1 MLFVTVL
8 LVVSTLAS
16 EVSVAGFT
24 VSVFIV
30 ESELLFTEDDEST
43 LTESAALPDLLLLQ
57 AATDS
62 DTVTTNSEVLNAFF
76 MMVLFKVLIGNNFY
90 G

>member
-24 VSVFIV
+24 VSVFMV
-30 ESELLFTEDDEST
+30 ESELLFTDDEEST

-57 AATDS
+57 ANTDS
-62 DTVTTNSEVLNAFF
+62 DTVTTKSALLNAFF
-76 MMVLFKVLIGNNFY
+76 MILLFLVLMLNSF
-90 G
+90 